1 MDSVKKTP
9 SCSKHLAIGFS
20 REEKTTTDD
29 TAKKPLT
36 EGVIRKCFHKNEEL
50 IFTIF
55 VWQNHD
61 GTFRFILNLKSL
73 WIASSLISINP
84 ITTPNWYLVK
94 NGLKYADYLVPMQSE
109 YRKYLKLFSKRNCLN
124 SYIFPIVCAMG
135 QQKLQNWWNHHFHI
149 LRIACHVVTIWRI
162 N

>member
-1 MDSVKKTP
+1 MWYLMMMFTFHFFNPKN
-9 SCSKHLAIGFS
+9 KHLAIGFS

-36 EGVIRKCFHKNEEL
+36 KGVIRKCFHKNEEL
-50 IFTIF
+50 IFPIF

-61 GTFRFILNLKSL
+61 STFRFILNLKSL

-94 NGLKYADYLVPMQSE
+94 IGLKYADCLVPMQSG
-109 YRKYLKLFSKRNCLN
+109 YRKSGSTWNYLAKET
-124 SYIFPIVCAMG
+124 V
-135 QQKLQNWWNHHFHI
+135 
-149 LRIACHVVTIWRI
+149 
-162 N
+162 